1 MLAMA
6 LATPGVPSPAVPM
19 RPADLL
25 IRKQEGLPISVLTA
39 WDALSAALVAEA
51 GADAVLV
58 GDSLAMT
65 VLGHGTTL
73 PVTLDEM
80 LHHCRAVGRGLEAWT
95 LQRLSRP
102 DPDPAAPPP
111 ASDPGEATRSRRQR
125 PRSPLLICDLPF
137 LSYQCGSDDALTAA
151 GRVLKETPA
160 MAVKLEG
167 AEPETLA
174 VIDRMVRSGI
184 PVMGHLGL
192 TPQSV
197 HQLGYRRQARDPRSQ
212 ERLRQRAQ
220 RLEACGCF
228 ALVLEHVPADLAM
241 EVRQGLQIPV
251 IGIGAGD
258 GCDGQ
263 VRVTADL
270 LGYTDWQPPFSPPLL
285 DGRGLAVAAL
295 RDWISGLACPSAPT
309 SSAAPATPHC

>member
-6 LATPGVPSPAVPM
+6 FATLGVPSPAVPM

-25 IRKQEGLPISVLTA
+25 ILKQEGLPISVLTA

-95 LQRLSRP
+95 LQRHRRP
-102 DPDPAAPPP
+102 DPDPAAETPS
-111 ASDPGEATRSRRQR
+111 SDLGEAARSRRPR
-125 PRSPLLICDLPF
+125 SRSPLLICDLPF
-137 LSYQCGSDDALTAA
+137 LSYQCGSDDALAAA

-212 ERLRQRAQ
+212 EKLRHQAE

-228 ALVLEHVPADLAM
+228 SVVLEHVPSELA
-241 EVRQGLQIPV
+241 EAVRQTLRIPV

-270 LGYTDWQPPFSPPLL
+270 LGYTAWQPPFSPPLL

-295 RDWISGLACPSAPT
+295 RGWISALSCQSAPT
-309 SSAAPATPHC
+309 SPAAPATPHC